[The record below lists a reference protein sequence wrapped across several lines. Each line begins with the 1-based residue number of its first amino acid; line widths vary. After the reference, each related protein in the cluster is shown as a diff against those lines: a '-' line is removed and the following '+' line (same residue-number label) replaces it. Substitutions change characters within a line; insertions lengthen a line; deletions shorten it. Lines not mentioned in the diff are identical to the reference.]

1 MESILKTIFFIL
13 GGIVVLGLVIL
24 LLPVLILAYIFMPKR
39 STQTWFNTFAQQA
52 RSRGS
57 KAKQPEEQ
65 ESSYYN
71 NIPASEDI
79 IDVTADEVKDKK

>member
-24 LLPVLILAYIFMPKR
+24 FLPLLVLAYIFIPKR

-52 RSRGS
+52 RGRSAQ
-57 KAKQPEEQ
+57 AKQPKEQ
-65 ESSYYN
+65 ESSYYSE
-71 NIPASEDI
+71 IPASEDV
-79 IDVTADEVKDKK
+79 IDVTADEVEDKK